1 MKLLIN
7 ICAHDGIISH
17 YTGVGTIVKRYIKAF
32 SNVLKYENID
42 YKINLY
48 TPQYSRD
55 SFGYSE
61 YTKKSHNNMEKTNI
75 FQINNG
81 SNGKVN
87 YGTPDNWKVLSKNTS
102 KSINNLDL
110 LNYDLVLTIANDT
123 PYAGL
128 LEMLDN
134 NEKHFK
140 IWIPHS
146 TGKIHKVD
154 SAITDSEK
162 LLSTR
167 IDWEMKAINYINTNK
182 NSYLGSTGKYI
193 FKHLIDEYELNKEKN
208 IFIINGEILSEKTN
222 YEETEEMRKLFSEI
236 CNYESIILSFGRAEE
251 YKNLDATMY
260 LGKQLNVK
268 PVVIAQPYYIGQ
280 PIISEYENIA
290 SMTNSKL
297 FVNVPFYFPQYIIN
311 HFDKPMILLIPS
323 KKEIVGLI
331 INEVRKMNKN
341 NVLIVA
347 NDIGGMHEQINDNFD
362 GVLVN
367 LDNINYSAK
376 KIKKVFND
384 ISLNEFNKNSQIRL
398 KRDYDF
404 EKICKECL
412 NFFII
417 QGGIQNEQITT

>member
-1 MKLLIN
+1 MKLLMN

-17 YTGVGTIVKRYIKAF
+17 YTGVGTIVRRYIKAF
-32 SNVLKYENID
+32 LNILESENIEYDINLFTPRYYEN
-42 YKINLY
+42 
-48 TPQYSRD
+48 

-61 YTKKSHNNMEKTNI
+61 YTKKIHSSMKRTNI
-75 FQINNG
+75 FQIENG
-81 SNGKVN
+81 SNGEIN
-87 YGTPDNWKVLSKNTS
+87 YGKPENWKLL
-102 KSINNLDL
+102 SINTAKKINRIK
-110 LNYDLVLTIANDT
+110 LNDYDLVITIANDT

-128 LEMLDN
+128 LEMLDKN
-134 NEKHFK
+134 TKHFK

-154 SAITDSEK
+154 SAVRDSAK

-167 IDWEMKAINYINTNK
+167 IEWEMEAIDFINKDK

-193 FKHLIDEYELNKEKN
+193 FRHLMDEYKLNEEKN

-222 YEETEEMRKLFSEI
+222 YEETNEMEKLFSEI
-236 CNYESIILSFGRAEE
+236 CDYRSIILSFGRAEE

-260 LGKQLNVK
+260 LGKKLNIK

-280 PIISEYENIA
+280 PIISEYEKVANI
-290 SMTNSKL
+290 TNSKL

-311 HFDKPMILLIPS
+311 HFDKLMILLIPS

-331 INEVRKMNKN
+331 INEVRKMNKD

-347 NDIGGMHEQINDNFD
+347 NDIGGMHEQIRDNFD

-367 LDNINYSAK
+367 LNDIESSAK
-376 KIKKVFND
+376 KIEQVFNET
-384 ISLNEFNKNSQIRL
+384 SLMKFNKNSQIRL
-398 KRDYDF
+398 KNDYDF
-404 EKICKECL
+404 EKICKKCL

-417 QGGIQNEQITT
+417 QGGL

>member
-17 YTGVGTIVKRYIKAF
+17 YTGVGTIVKRYIRVF
-32 SNVLKYENID
+32 SNILKCENID
-42 YKINLY
+42 YKVNLY
-48 TPQYSRD
+48 TPQYDTD

-61 YTKKSHNNMEKTNI
+61 YTKKLHKNMEKTNI
-75 FQINNG
+75 FQISNG

-87 YGTPDNWKVLSKNTS
+87 YGTPDNWRILSTNTS
-102 KSINNLDL
+102 KLINSLDL
-110 LNYDLVLTIANDT
+110 SEYDLVLTIANDT

-134 NEKHFK
+134 SENHFK
-140 IWIPHS
+140 MWIPHS

-154 SAITDSEK
+154 SAIADSEK
-162 LLSTR
+162 LLATR
-167 IDWEMKAINYINTNK
+167 IDWEMKAINFINTNR

-193 FKHLIDEYELNKEKN
+193 FKHLVEEYKLNKEKN

-222 YEETEEMRKLFSEI
+222 YEETNYEETEEMKKLFSEI
-236 CNYESIILSFGRAEE
+236 CNYENIILSFGRAEE
-251 YKNLDATMY
+251 YKNLNATMY

-268 PVVIAQPYYIGQ
+268 SVVIAQPYYVRQ

-311 HFDKPMILLIPS
+311 HFDKTMILLIPS

-331 INEVRKMNKN
+331 INEVRKMNRN

-362 GVLVN
+362 GILVDLN
-367 LDNINYSAK
+367 NINDSAK
-376 KIKKVFND
+376 KIKKVFNETN
-384 ISLNEFNKNSQIRL
+384 LNEFNKTHKL
-398 KRDYDF
+398 D
-404 EKICKECL
+404 
-412 NFFII
+412 
-417 QGGIQNEQITT
+417 